1 MNPDVYRRLDDT
13 ESDNLTDGKQVLT
26 IQREE
31 RRPKTIPEEKEK
43 PAFCLHLFNELKS
56 TIRMEDWVSSYLGV
70 FGSLIIIIIYA
81 IDPDM
86 GEITMKKWSN
96 NPIDTFKTGSNGTYW
111 IIFIIIFAIF
121 VIWVYIFYLL

>member
-1 MNPDVYRRLDDT
+1 MNPDVYQRLGDT
-13 ESDNLTDGKQVLT
+13 ESDLTDGKQALT

-70 FGSLIIIIIYA
+70 LGSLINYH
-81 IDPDM
+81 
-86 GEITMKKWSN
+86 
-96 NPIDTFKTGSNGTYW
+96 
-111 IIFIIIFAIF
+111 
-121 VIWVYIFYLL
+121 YICY